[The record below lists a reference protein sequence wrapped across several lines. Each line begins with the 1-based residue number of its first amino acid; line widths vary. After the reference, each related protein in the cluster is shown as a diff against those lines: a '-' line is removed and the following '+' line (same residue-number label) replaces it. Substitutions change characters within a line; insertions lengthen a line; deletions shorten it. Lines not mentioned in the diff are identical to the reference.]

1 VPCFHT
7 HWLVALHAIPAEPKY
22 IVNGYRAYTKRTLAF
37 RKALVDALPEK
48 DFKGSMTSALL
59 QWEKD
64 IRTDDKDGSVT
75 CFSAYMLGACGPDFW
90 MSPSE
95 PKTRKWSTGGAKV
108 LPSFAHLHFDL
119 GHYNRTHHQ
128 FEVSIE
134 KVGGAGKNDPQSQA
148 HRSYFLGMA
157 THIAADLVIHQLVN
171 VTAGAYNLLEN
182 RDDSKHDKVW
192 ENENG
197 YLTVNIWNTHN
208 KVEQYWDTYVRYR
221 YLGDHG
227 PFWPEK
233 PVSDDLKTPGP
244 WDDQVWLSL
253 NPLGFP
259 TVEGLIHEARGQ
271 IRAME
276 ERVKAA
282 EGQNQ
287 QSTRHQVGRFFHVVD
302 DPVAE
307 QRDANIKSLKTTLD
321 YLKHSLKVLEK
332 NADETRFAVEKPL
345 MFPWLFADRVLN
357 DDDPMMPFIYNV
369 VVDKKTGAYPEAE
382 TFPAAK
388 VEAESPQMLSNPEKD
403 DKNYAEW
410 QKLAWFASKQN
421 KTTDSTTFNY
431 LTFIVGPSVEQTR
444 TNGRNVFYDYQALGP
459 FVASAVVAAGKFVTE
474 LATAYKNGK
483 PVSAAQTPSG
493 SVPDGLGN
501 LGRFWNLDTGLGLRV
516 KQVASNTDHE
526 SVTLLDFVHVF
537 EELRTP
543 TLQYKRSEPYLAPWQ
558 RGNKDPVQKKGM
570 HYSFTKAQAFKTY
583 AHKPFADIQSV
594 CEDKNDQYLEQIL
607 VEKPDPP
614 PAKATLVKTAATK
627 AENKLVQD
635 KIKNRLTLCLRTAI
649 ADLKVPNAIN
659 PTGKT
664 ADCEEVALFLYGDK
678 TFSAQATTEETR
690 KWLEDTAKVLDYRE
704 QPVEMK
710 RGLQVFTTRLLVNTK
725 KETATDAEKVE
736 REIAKGKWNN
746 VVPYKT
752 KKDDYGRNF
761 AISTGRKFVLHPIDS
776 GNFNPFTDF
785 AYYDTISPTE
795 QVFFTLYPLVKE
807 DGDKYFD
814 VFSKQLVPSTKLD
827 EIKKIDDCGVVKL
840 VLIYERTE
848 GVGLNLK
855 ECYIDGLKAPV
866 GSCNSTSSST

>member
-7 HWLVALHAIPAEPKY
+7 HWLVALHAISDAPEY
-22 IVNGYRAYTKRTLAF
+22 IQAGYRAYKTSTEDF
-37 RKALVDALPEK
+37 RKACVDALSEK
-48 DFKGSMTSALL
+48 DFAAKLKTALDNWHKRIWERDQNGS
-59 QWEKD
+59 
-64 IRTDDKDGSVT
+64 IT

-90 MSPSE
+90 MLPSE
-95 PKTRKWSTGGAKV
+95 PTNWAI
-108 LPSFAHLHFDL
+108 PSMAHLHFDF
-119 GHYNRTHHQ
+119 GHYNRTHRQ
-128 FEVSIE
+128 FEVSIGQ
-134 KVGGAGKNDPQSQA
+134 VGGKDKDKDDQQNQA

-192 ENENG
+192 KNENG
-197 YLTVNIWNTHN
+197 SLPVSIFNAHN
-208 KVEQYWDTYVRYR
+208 KVEHFWDTYVRYR

-227 PFWPEK
+227 PFWPKE
-233 PVSDDLKTPGP
+233 PESDDLKTPGP
-244 WDDQVWLSL
+244 WDDQAWPSL
-253 NPLGFP
+253 DPLGFP
-259 TVEGLIHEARGQ
+259 TVEGLRREAKGQ
-271 IRAME
+271 IRDLE
-276 ERVKAA
+276 EKVKAA
-282 EGQNQ
+282 EDQNQ
-287 QSTRHQVGRFFHVVD
+287 QSTGHKMGRLFHVVD
-302 DPVAE
+302 DPVAQ

-321 YLKHSLKVLEK
+321 YLKDSLKILEK
-332 NADETRFAVEKPL
+332 NQDRTRFTIEKPL

-357 DDDPMMPFIYNV
+357 DDDPMMPFIYSV

-403 DKNYAEW
+403 DKDYAEW
-410 QKLAWFASKQN
+410 QKLAWFASKPN

-431 LTFIVGPSVEQTR
+431 LTFIVGPNVEQTR
-444 TNGRNVFYDYQALGP
+444 TKGRNVFYDYQALGP
-459 FVASAVVAAGKFVTE
+459 FVTSAVVAAGKFVTE
-474 LATAYKNGK
+474 LATAYNNGK
-483 PVSAAQTPSG
+483 S
-493 SVPDGLGN
+493 DGLGK
-501 LGRFWNLDTGLGLRV
+501 LGTFWNLDTGLGLRV

-543 TLQYKRSEPYLAPWQ
+543 TLQYNRSEPYLAAWQ
-558 RGNKDPVQKKGM
+558 RGNKGPVQKKSM
-570 HYSFTKAQAFKTY
+570 PYNFTNAQAFKTY

-594 CEDKNDQYLEQIL
+594 CEDKNDQYLEQIF

-614 PAKATLVKTAATK
+614 PEKATIVKTAATK

-635 KIKNRLTLCLRTAI
+635 KIKNRLTLCLRAAI
-649 ADLKVPNAIN
+649 ADLKMPGATN
-659 PTGKT
+659 PKGKND
-664 ADCEEVALFLYGDK
+664 DCEEMALFLYGDK
-678 TFSAQATTEETR
+678 TFSDKATTEETR
-690 KWLEDTAKVLDYRE
+690 KWLEDAGKILDYRE

-725 KETATDAEKVE
+725 KEAAGDAEKVE

-785 AYYDTISPTE
+785 AYYDKISPTE

-807 DGDKYFD
+807 DGDQYFD
-814 VFSKQLVPSTKLD
+814 VFSKQSVDLNT
-827 EIKKIDDCGVVKL
+827 IKKIDDCGVVKL
-840 VLIYERTE
+840 VLIYERSE
-848 GVGLNLK
+848 GVGLDLK

-866 GSCNSTSSST
+866 GSCSSISSST

>member
-7 HWLVALHAIPAEPKY
+7 HWLVALHAIPAKPEY
-22 IVNGYRAYTKRTLAF
+22 IVNGYTAYAKWTQVF
-37 RKALVDALPEK
+37 RQALVDALPQ
-48 DFKGSMTSALL
+48 KGFEAAMTKALKE
-59 QWEKD
+59 WENN
-64 IRTDDKDGSVT
+64 IRTADKDGSVT
-75 CFSAYMLGACGPDFW
+75 CLSAYMLGACGPDFW

-128 FEVSIE
+128 FEVSIG
-134 KVGGAGKNDPQSQA
+134 KVGGEGKDKNDKQNQA

-233 PVSDDLKTPGP
+233 PESDDLKTPGP
-244 WDDQVWLSL
+244 WDDQFLASL
-253 NPLGFP
+253 KPFGFP

-271 IRAME
+271 IREME
-276 ERVKAA
+276 KRVKAA
-282 EGQNQ
+282 EEQDQ
-287 QSTRHQVGRFFHVVD
+287 QSTGHKTGRN
-302 DPVAE
+302 
-307 QRDANIKSLKTTLD
+307 ANIKSLKATLD
-321 YLKHSLKVLEK
+321 CLKHSLKVLEK

-369 VVDKKTGAYPEAE
+369 VVDKDSGAYPKAE
-382 TFPAAK
+382 TFPAAD
-388 VEAESPQMLSNPEKD
+388 VEAKSPQMLSDPKTD
-403 DKNYAEW
+403 DKDYAEW

-431 LTFIVGPSVEQTR
+431 LVFIVGPSVEQTR

-459 FVASAVVAAGKFVTE
+459 FVTSAVVAAGKFVTE
-474 LATAYKNGK
+474 LATAYDNGK
-483 PVSAAQTPSG
+483 P
-493 SVPDGLGN
+493 DGLSK
-501 LGRFWNLDTGLGLRV
+501 LGTFWNLDTGLGLRV

-537 EELRTP
+537 EELSTP

-558 RGNKDPVQKKGM
+558 RGKGPVQKKSM
-570 HYSFTKAQAFKTY
+570 PYNFTNAQAFKTY
-583 AHKPFADIQSV
+583 PHDPFADIESV
-594 CEDKNDQYLEQIL
+594 CEAKNDQYLEQIF

-614 PAKATLVKTAATK
+614 PEKATLVKTAATK

-635 KIKNRLTLCLRTAI
+635 KIKNRLTLCLRAGI
-649 ADLKVPNAIN
+649 ADLKVPNAVN
-659 PTGKT
+659 PKGKN
-664 ADCEEVALFLYGDK
+664 ADCEEMALFFYGDK
-678 TFSAQATTEETR
+678 TFSAKATTEETR
-690 KWLEDTAKVLDYRE
+690 KWLQDAGKILDYRE
-704 QPVEMK
+704 QPVETN

-725 KETATDAEKVE
+725 KETAADAEKAE
-736 REIAKGKWNN
+736 RKIAKGEWNN

-785 AYYDTISPTE
+785 AYYDKISPTE

-807 DGDKYFD
+807 DGDQYFD
-814 VFSKQLVPSTKLD
+814 VFSKELVPSAKLD

-840 VLIYERTE
+840 VLIYERSK
-848 GVGLNLK
+848 GVGLDLK

-866 GSCNSTSSST
+866 GSCSSTSSST